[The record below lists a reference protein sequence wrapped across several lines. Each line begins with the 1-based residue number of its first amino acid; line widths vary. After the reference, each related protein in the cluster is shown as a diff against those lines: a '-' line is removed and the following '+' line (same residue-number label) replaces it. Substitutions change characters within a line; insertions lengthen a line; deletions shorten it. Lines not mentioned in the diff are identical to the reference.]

1 MTPDKATALREA
13 AERATLG
20 PWRVQGVG
28 PAVLAITNYLAGTGE
43 HVVAEDAIAF
53 IDRAANAAYIA
64 LADPPTIL
72 ALLAERERLRAF
84 ALAYRRKM
92 EVGIAGMT
100 DEEIQTLRLAWDYAS
115 AALEATDD
123 Q

>member
-13 AERATLG
+13 AKRVTPGPWEVKVFEERPPHEESYVTTLG
-20 PWRVQGVG
+20 
-28 PAVLAITNYLAGTGE
+28 AGCSVIASGLDP
-43 HVVAEDAIAF
+43 ED
-53 IDRAANAAYIA
+53 AAYIA

-72 ALLAERERLRAF
+72 SLLAERERLRAF

-100 DEEIQTLRLAWDYAS
+100 DEEIQTLRLAWDYAT